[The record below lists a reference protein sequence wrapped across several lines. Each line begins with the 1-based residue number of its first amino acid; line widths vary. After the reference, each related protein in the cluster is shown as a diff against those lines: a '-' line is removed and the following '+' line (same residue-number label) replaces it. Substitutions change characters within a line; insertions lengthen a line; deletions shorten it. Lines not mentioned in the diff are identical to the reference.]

1 MAGHPGHTEEKE
13 DDMNTTTLRRQFEAL
28 WQMYDAGTCMN
39 NEWYSVGMEP
49 PKENVSKLKAIARK
63 LERLA
68 RQLKIEWDE

>member
-1 MAGHPGHTEEKE
+1 
-13 DDMNTTTLRRQFEAL
+13 MNRIALQEQRNRLYVIWDTARSEA
-28 WQMYDAGTCMN
+28 
-39 NEWYSVGMEP
+39 NEFRSVGMEP